1 MPKVEPH
8 SRIFSMAAALDGGFG
23 GVVTGGP
30 SSVLRVCDDALNECQ
45 RPAASSQHRFLGK
58 APGKVEKAIIN
69 VLSPLHHDHVGQRLH
84 RALKL
89 LTPLPDQLALLVV
102 ERLSQDSPC
111 ASAPL
116 APSRDATLRCFVFGR
131 KSDSRLV

>member
-69 VLSPLHHDHVGQRLH
+69 VLSPLHHDQRW
-84 RALKL
+84 AA
-89 LTPLPDQLALLVV
+89 PAS
-102 ERLSQDSPC
+102 RLETSH
-111 ASAPL
+111 
-116 APSRDATLRCFVFGR
+116 APSGSACPIGG
-131 KSDSRLV
+131 

>member
-69 VLSPLHHDHVGQRLH
+69 RLASSPRPRWAAPASRLETSH
-84 RALKL
+84 
-89 LTPLPDQLALLVV
+89 
-102 ERLSQDSPC
+102 
-111 ASAPL
+111 
-116 APSRDATLRCFVFGR
+116 APSGSACPIGG
-131 KSDSRLV
+131 

>member
-45 RPAASSQHRFLGK
+45 RPAASSQQPASVSRQ
-58 APGKVEKAIIN
+58 
-69 VLSPLHHDHVGQRLH
+69 SPW
-84 RALKL
+84 
-89 LTPLPDQLALLVV
+89 
-102 ERLSQDSPC
+102 ES
-111 ASAPL
+111 
-116 APSRDATLRCFVFGR
+116 
-131 KSDSRLV
+131 

>member
-45 RPAASSQHRFLGK
+45 RPAASIGFSAKPLGK
-58 APGKVEKAIIN
+58 LKRPSSMSFRLFTTTN
-69 VLSPLHHDHVGQRLH
+69 VGQRLH

-131 KSDSRLV
+131 KSESR